1 MADQLRAY
9 RFALDLTE
17 VQASAVAQ
25 NAGAARWAYN
35 HALAAGQIRRTRR
48 APHGH
53 HTGGERRCGSSG
65 RSQASA
71 ESA

>member
-35 HALAAGQIRRTRR
+35 HALAAGQIPSHSTSATRPSHWR
-48 APHGH
+48 
-53 HTGGERRCGSSG
+53 
-65 RSQASA
+65 
-71 ESA
+71 